1 MKIFIVLILCLVYK
15 GVFAQLEIPRFG
27 KNDTITTHLGYSVSY
42 NSRYK
47 QANWVAYLMTSAS
60 TSLSRTSSTTL
71 SNRPS
76 TGLRMRVERTNDF
89 APDPLI
95 PGTNLAVDYAKS
107 GYDRGHLAPA
117 ADMGYSME
125 TMVQSFYYS
134 NMSPQVPRFNRG
146 IWKKLEMQVRNWA
159 IQYDS
164 LYIIT
169 GPIFSDSMKVVG
181 PHRVAV
187 PKAYYKV
194 LLQKR
199 NGVWFGIGFILPN
212 ANLKGNNM
220 KFATTIDRVEEL
232 TGIDFFWR
240 LDDSVE
246 KRIESTLSF

>member
-1 MKIFIVLILCLVYK
+1 MRTFTLLILCLIYQ
-15 GVFAQLEIPRFG
+15 GVFAQLEIP
-27 KNDTITTHLGYSVSY
+27 KYEADDTIIRHLGYTLSY
-42 NSRYK
+42 NSKYK
-47 QANWVAYLMTSAS
+47 QANWVAYLLTKDE
-60 TSLSRTSSTTL
+60 TVKRFQ
-71 SNRPS
+71 R
-76 TGLRMRVERTNDF
+76 GEYF

-95 PGTNLAVDYAKS
+95 PGANLAVDYAKS

-134 NMSPQVPRFNRG
+134 NISPQVPRFNRG

-159 IQYDS
+159 LTYDS
-164 LYIIT
+164 LYIVT
-169 GPIFSDSMKVVG
+169 GPIFSDSMKVIG

-199 NGVWFGIGFILPN
+199 NGEWFGIGFVLPN
-212 ANLKGNNM
+212 ASLKGDIM
-220 KFATTIDRVEEL
+220 QYATSIDKVEEM

-240 LDDSVE
+240 LEDKVE
-246 KRIESTLSF
+246 LVLERKIE